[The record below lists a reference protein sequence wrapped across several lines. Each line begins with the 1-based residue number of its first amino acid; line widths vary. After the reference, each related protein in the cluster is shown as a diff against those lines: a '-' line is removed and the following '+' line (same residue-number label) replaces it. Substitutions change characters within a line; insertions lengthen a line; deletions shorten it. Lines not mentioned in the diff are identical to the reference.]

1 MGDDIIIAVDQDLH
15 LITDDYGDLSSDT
28 TSVRSSL
35 YRGLVEHGRRYQALK
50 PDEYCFPADEKQ
62 FETYDAVHLVAVI
75 ADADQENPFFRS
87 PMIPKNVLDI
97 GTGKGT
103 WAIDVADF
111 YPDAMVRGVDLFPP
125 PNAWVP
131 PNCTLEVDDILLP
144 WTFTEKF
151 DLVHLRILACAFS
164 PEETDQLMKQI
175 YDNLEPGGWVEQM
188 EIHPTIYCDDNS
200 VPADNVLFDI
210 GPRYIFII
218 STIDNPDKPL
228 TILRFDAAASQSGK
242 PMDTMHTMRASIEK
256 AGFVDVHERNVK
268 WPIGPWPKNK
278 TLKELGT
285 INLAHWLS
293 GMEGYT
299 MFLMTKFGHPKPWSE
314 NEVHV
319 YNSQMR
325 KELLNPHHHVYQ
337 RSKRVWA
344 RKPLASIDSIRQN
357 PVTE

>member
-1 MGDDIIIAVDQDLH
+1 MVDDISIAVDQDLH

-35 YRGLVEHGRRYQALK
+35 YRGLVEHGRRYQAIK
-50 PDEYCFPADEKQ
+50 PNEYCFPADEKQ

-87 PMIPKNVLDI
+87 PVTPKNVLDI

-111 YPDAMVRGVDLFPP
+111 YPEAMVRGIDLFPP
-125 PNAWVP
+125 PNTWVP
-131 PNCTLEVDDILLP
+131 PNCVLEVDDILLP

-164 PEETDQLMKQI
+164 PEETDQLMEQI
-175 YDNLEPGGWVEQM
+175 YENLEPGGWVEQM
-188 EIHPTIYCDDNS
+188 EIHPTIYCDDKS
-200 VPADNVLFDI
+200 VPADNVLFNI
-210 GPRYIFII
+210 GP
-218 STIDNPDKPL
+218 
-228 TILRFDAAASQSGK
+228 RFDAAARKSGK
-242 PMDTMHTMRASIEK
+242 PMDTMNTMRASIEK

-268 WPIGPWPKNK
+268 WPIGPWPKDR
-278 TLKELGT
+278 TLKELGSV
-285 INLAHWLS
+285 NLSHWLT

-299 MFLMTKFGHPKPWSE
+299 MFLMTKFGDPEPWTE

-325 KELLNPHHHVYQ
+325 KEFLNPCHHVYQ

-344 RKPLASIDSIRQN
+344 RKPSIDARL
-357 PVTE
+357 EK